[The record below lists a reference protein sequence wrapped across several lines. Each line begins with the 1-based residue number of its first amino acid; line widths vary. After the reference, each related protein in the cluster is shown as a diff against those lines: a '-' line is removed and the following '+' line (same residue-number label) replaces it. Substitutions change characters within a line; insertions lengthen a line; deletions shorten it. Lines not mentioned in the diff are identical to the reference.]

1 MVQCNNFSTIAGDI
15 EKKELDVSCNVLKE
29 FILNLVLSRLSYVEF
44 FVTKWDLTSNLIY
57 APIIGR

>member
-29 FILNLVLSRLSYVEF
+29 FILNLVLSRLGYVEF
-44 FVTKWDLTSNLIY
+44 FVIKWDLTSNLI
-57 APIIGR
+57 